1 MKLPIL
7 KSIKASVQLKGF
19 SDKQKERINKILS
32 KIPQGLVQKVFS
44 KIELD
49 NELANT
55 NSKFKSYGKYNKVTK
70 ELRVNPAVFNS
81 EDFLSKDKSNKMS
94 KLEHALYHEFGH
106 SIDEVYKFSE
116 DPNWLKLSGWEQNY
130 KGNDKKRLVIPIDNG
145 NIESLWYYSSNAS
158 FPRWYASRSPKD
170 DFAECTSF
178 YLGGLSDRLPKDKKQ
193 FIEGIIT
200 ELKVK
205 YND

>member
-7 KSIKASVQLKGF
+7 KSIKSSVQLKGF

-55 NSKFKSYGKYNKVTK
+55 SSKFKSYGKYNKVTK

-81 EDFLSKDKSNKMS
+81 EDFKDKDDSMT
-94 KLEHALYHEFGH
+94 KLEHTIFHELGH
-106 SIDEVYKFSE
+106 GIDEIYKFSD
-116 DPNWLKLSGWEQNY
+116 DPKWLKMSGWEQNY
-130 KGNDKKRLVIPIDNG
+130 KGTDKKRLVIPTDNG
-145 NIESLWYYSSNAS
+145 NIESAWYYDPSSD

-170 DFAECTSF
+170 DFAECAAF
-178 YLGGLSDRLPKDKKQ
+178 ILGGLEKRFKNRDKVNYINQK
-193 FIEGIIT
+193 IS
-200 ELKVK
+200 ELKIK
-205 YND
+205 HTL